1 MGTKPALLRGQKRR
15 QCWPLETP
23 TVERPLTMPTFLS
36 KLLPPTRGAVI
47 HTLKEQKPNESG
59 WQLLVTTSLFDHHT
73 LDFVARPSKFAEV
86 SSHQLPWLEGS
97 RLGEAQPKG

>member
-23 TVERPLTMPTFLS
+23 TMERPLTLSTFLS

-47 HTLKEQKPNESG
+47 HPQGT
-59 WQLLVTTSLFDHHT
+59 
-73 LDFVARPSKFAEV
+73 
-86 SSHQLPWLEGS
+86 
-97 RLGEAQPKG
+97 EAK